1 MTRGEPRSICSS
13 NSSMSAHH
21 RNGLRTHF
29 RAVLLLD
36 RGVKQRIQMNVEPL
50 EAEPPSGH
58 DCSVRARVGSGKE
71 FLDPI
76 CEFDATKGMN

>member
-1 MTRGEPRSICSS
+1 
-13 NSSMSAHH
+13 MSAHH

-36 RGVKQRIQMNVEPL
+36 RGVKQRIQKNVEPL
-50 EAEPPSGH
+50 ETEPSSGP
-58 DCSVRARVGSGKE
+58 DCTVRACVGRGKE
-71 FLDPI
+71 FLDPT